1 MGDGLED
8 FGQVVRPGAFG
19 LVAVGPG
26 FDYREQ
32 PAPEALRDLVACVW
46 SARVTAGAPHI
57 QRTLP
62 DGCVEI
68 VLPEN
73 GPALVYGPDAGWS
86 DVPLASG
93 AAHRGIRLRPGAGRS
108 VLRTD
113 LHELAGMVAPLD
125 AVVLRGALNISSAA
139 QAQEPDL
146 LALEAARRIEREPR
160 LRVADLARRL
170 SISERHLRRRFE
182 RTIGLGLASY
192 QRITRMQRAVRLA
205 LQRGWSWTEVA
216 YEAGFS
222 DQAHLTREVRELT
235 GYRPSRMI
243 GARDGYLVDRRQR

>member
-1 MGDGLED
+1 MGEGLED

-19 LVAVGPG
+19 LVAVAPG
-26 FDYREQ
+26 FDYREGPS
-32 PAPEALRDLVACVW
+32 PAALADLVACVW
-46 SARVTAGAPHI
+46 SARVTNAAPHT

-73 GPALVYGPDAGWS
+73 GPALVYGPDAEWS

-93 AAHRGIRLRPGAGRS
+93 AAHRGVRLRPGAGRS

-125 AVVLRGALNISSAA
+125 AVVPRGVLNISSVA
-139 QAQEPDL
+139 QAQQPDL

-170 SISERHLRRRFE
+170 SISERQLRRRFE
-182 RTIGLGLASY
+182 RTIGLGPATY

-205 LQRGWSWTEVA
+205 LRRGMSWTEVA

-222 DQAHLTREVRELT
+222 DQAHLTREVSDLT
-235 GYRPSRMI
+235 GYRPSRMV
-243 GARDGYLVDRRQR
+243 GARDGYPLDRRQR